1 VVHFSSGLAGML
13 PLCYNTGILVEFLA
27 PTFEDLARAAHLP
40 ARTSQILYRRSAPL
54 LVLLRSRRA
63 PWFSILF
70 GTCIPWEEDERGNE
84 WEGKGTTER
93 LEPG

>member
-1 VVHFSSGLAGML
+1 MNDESISKHKSTQ
-13 PLCYNTGILVEFLA
+13 NQTEFQKNNR
-27 PTFEDLARAAHLP
+27 EKREERVGD
-40 ARTSQILYRRSAPL
+40 RRSAPL